1 MTSIIAAQ
9 DAYFPGKIT
18 CGALGE
24 EQGGAEERVA
34 GAPSSAALPRLGH
47 RGLDGT
53 FLKTEKSE
61 TCLG

>member
-1 MTSIIAAQ
+1 MLLKTPI
-9 DAYFPGKIT
+9 FLVIT

-61 TCLG
+61 TCPDLG